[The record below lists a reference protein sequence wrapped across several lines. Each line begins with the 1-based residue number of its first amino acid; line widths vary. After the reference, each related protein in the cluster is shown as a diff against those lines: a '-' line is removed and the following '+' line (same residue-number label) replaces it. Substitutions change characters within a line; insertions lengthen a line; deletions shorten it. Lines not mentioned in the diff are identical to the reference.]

1 MFYEQL
7 KEVCRKKHT
16 TPTAVCVALGM
27 SRSNVT
33 NWKNGRPPR
42 LDVVMRIAEH
52 LNVSVTRLIPK
63 DITNPEGQ

>member
-33 NWKNGRPPR
+33 SWKNGRPPR
-42 LDVVMRIAEH
+42 LDVVVRIAEH

-63 DITNPEGQ
+63 DMTNHEGQ